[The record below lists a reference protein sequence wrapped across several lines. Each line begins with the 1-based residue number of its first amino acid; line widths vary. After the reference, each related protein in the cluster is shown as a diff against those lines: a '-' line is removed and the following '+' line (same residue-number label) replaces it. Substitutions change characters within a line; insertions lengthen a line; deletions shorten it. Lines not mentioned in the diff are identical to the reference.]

1 MTQVKDLTTESLTT
15 ERMLDLIRR
24 LPSVVRF

>member
-1 MTQVKDLTTESLTT
+1 MTQVRDLTTESLTT
-15 ERMLDLIRR
+15 ERMLDLIR